1 MSSNKEKKNSQEVEP
16 LVGNTD
22 QSCTPRQI
30 YTQNESA
37 PTVFVLIEKVKA
49 LYNEV
54 VMSLEMP
61 QNTYDVDD
69 FILMTDDFLRDMKR
83 IKVQRRFDSRRFP
96 ASKNVTQRSPLNVD
110 ALSLVKDA
118 GGEEKCDDSFMYS
131 QLGGQGPKTYMAAL
145 LTKQKKVSPLRGQQ
159 PSTNRA
165 DVEAER
171 HASALRSEERHRLAE
186 ERRLDHIQDIKMKSV
201 EAEARVQRAKARRE
215 EAELRQRTE
224 TQERQENGVRRAEE
238 ARKQTKDR
246 VRQAH
251 SHVDEVVLTNDLRQQ
266 TKALLIDKK
275 MSDIEHNQEQLRE
288 GRQRVLQERNEAVL
302 AAAERRRNLSQER
315 AEKQQQREQQRQET
329 LKRIE
334 EQKKSELEVKQQK
347 AEEWEKK
354 VHQHHV
360 DALSEAEALS
370 KKTEEKLA
378 QSAQL
383 REEQREKMRQKLEK
397 QEEKLKE
404 ARQRRDKDPEVKP
417 VPQALLPN
425 LSGLEEEQLS
435 LRVSKL
441 VASNARQGRAF
452 IDNYQKESL
461 FSTRDLNRSKLRPS
475 FSRISSS
482 LTVPAITQCKQPLND
497 IMTCDLVECDYEFMR
512 YFNMFEVLVKLITE
526 ARKLKEYSV
535 LKDATELLQ
544 MLFVEPNEGGSN
556 IIYVVRSGNMLP
568 LVLAAREEAKA
579 LRQMSHTGALCSLLT
594 LIGIGLERTQSEAQS
609 GVKLIATRDQLFN
622 DADTIALDKVCLTVL
637 KNCRREEDLEL
648 TYSALCILNSQLSHY
663 AKKKNDLKTQWF
675 QSLAEALFTLLQNTF
690 TPEGAS
696 AQEERSQFSCAR
708 VTILFCTFR
717 LLNALARWQLNA
729 FQELLHEKTAPTTS
743 PNPSGAG
750 NGGTGSAAPVQINRT
765 EVFHVLSSFFAYV
778 QQYSEDLESIAP
790 TKDTVDESSVSF
802 SEAHKFGITLTD
814 FPVFPYP
821 KNIDA
826 QKPGGKMYHLR
837 AALHEC
843 ILLLGY
849 LCLDDAPLQEMMSW
863 GKEKTLL
870 SILIGALPI
879 QYFSTA
885 RHILFPTLIAIISNS
900 GRNLQIAQTEMDL
913 CRLLNFINEEY
924 DLLSRKA
931 KLYAQE
937 HYKMLVEYRA
947 ETDPQQAFFERMR
960 GKSWAEDGR

>member
-1 MSSNKEKKNSQEVEP
+1 
-16 LVGNTD
+16 
-22 QSCTPRQI
+22 
-30 YTQNESA
+30 
-37 PTVFVLIEKVKA
+37 
-49 LYNEV
+49 
-54 VMSLEMP
+54 
-61 QNTYDVDD
+61 
-69 FILMTDDFLRDMKR
+69 
-83 IKVQRRFDSRRFP
+83 
-96 ASKNVTQRSPLNVD
+96 
-110 ALSLVKDA
+110 
-118 GGEEKCDDSFMYS
+118 
-131 QLGGQGPKTYMAAL
+131 
-145 LTKQKKVSPLRGQQ
+145 
-159 PSTNRA
+159 
-165 DVEAER
+165 
-171 HASALRSEERHRLAE
+171 
-186 ERRLDHIQDIKMKSV
+186 
-201 EAEARVQRAKARRE
+201 
-215 EAELRQRTE
+215 
-224 TQERQENGVRRAEE
+224 
-238 ARKQTKDR
+238 
-246 VRQAH
+246 
-251 SHVDEVVLTNDLRQQ
+251 
-266 TKALLIDKK
+266 
-275 MSDIEHNQEQLRE
+275 
-288 GRQRVLQERNEAVL
+288 
-302 AAAERRRNLSQER
+302 
-315 AEKQQQREQQRQET
+315 
-329 LKRIE
+329 
-334 EQKKSELEVKQQK
+334 
-347 AEEWEKK
+347 
-354 VHQHHV
+354 
-360 DALSEAEALS
+360 
-370 KKTEEKLA
+370 
-378 QSAQL
+378 
-383 REEQREKMRQKLEK
+383 
-397 QEEKLKE
+397 
-404 ARQRRDKDPEVKP
+404 
-417 VPQALLPN
+417 
-425 LSGLEEEQLS
+425 
-435 LRVSKL
+435 
-441 VASNARQGRAF
+441 
-452 IDNYQKESL
+452 
-461 FSTRDLNRSKLRPS
+461 
-475 FSRISSS
+475 
-482 LTVPAITQCKQPLND
+482 
-497 IMTCDLVECDYEFMR
+497 
-512 YFNMFEVLVKLITE
+512 
-526 ARKLKEYSV
+526 
-535 LKDATELLQ
+535 
-544 MLFVEPNEGGSN
+544 
-556 IIYVVRSGNMLP
+556 MLP

-947 ETDPQQAFFERMR
+947 ETDPQQAFLNGCE
-960 GKSWAEDGR
+960 KSWARWTMILRRQRQHAHWTVLDPLQLLKGQALQRLAYHWDHWHSCLSN